1 MQEIDGLIFKEHPVA
16 LSWYA
21 PFERILSWNRF
32 GVPEKVLSRTGDS
45 NNIWSMWWTTPEMQ
59 EKLTEAKEK
68 NGSLPL
74 IPDVIDPWGV
84 KERMESPEKA
94 LE

>member
-1 MQEIDGLIFKEHPVA
+1 MA

-32 GVPEKVLSRTGDS
+32 GVPEKVLSRSGDS

-59 EKLTEAKEK
+59 EKLTEAREK
-68 NGSLPL
+68 NSSLPL

-94 LE
+94 SE